1 MQKLPSMTQKNMP
14 EQENEVPGMK
24 VPENLQ
30 AMERHEDYYENTV
43 IRSF

>member
-1 MQKLPSMTQKNMP
+1 MTSDEYINLCLHNITKAYGTK
-14 EQENEVPGMK
+14 E
-24 VPENLQ
+24 PENLQ